1 MLKHAQA
8 RREWQF
14 EPGLVLQIL
23 EAPPVT
29 RIGGAFLCGSV
40 EDARG
45 GLPLIT
51 TLLFR

>member
-1 MLKHAQA
+1 MLKHVQA
-8 RREWQF
+8 RRECRF
-14 EPGLVLQIL
+14 EPGLALQFL
-23 EAPPVT
+23 EAFPVT

-45 GLPLIT
+45 DLPLIT